1 MVALNS
7 SLAEI
12 DWQALFD
19 HCNTENDDLNENNEF
34 AELLRL
40 TVLQLCNIH
49 CPKTAPI
56 VAKTSTNRNISVLH
70 RKRRQT
76 KTRLH
81 CLQNHQPYSSTIPYL
96 QEQLSLLQLS
106 IRDSITEELSKREQK
121 AVETIKSNPRYFYS
135 YAKRFSKLRSN
146 VGPLKDENGSLQHQP
161 KTMAD
166 ILQTQHC
173 YIFSDPNSSLIEQ
186 TLVGINQ
193 GDPRS
198 IQDIDFDKEDIIKAV
213 DELDTYA
220 ATSHDDIPAK
230 IFKYC
235 KHSISTPLTL
245 LWKWSMETALIPSH
259 LQTQFVAPIYK
270 KGDKTYPAY

>member
-1 MVALNS
+1 MLALNS

-19 HCNTENDDLNENNEF
+19 HCNTENDDLNENTEF

-49 CPKTAPI
+49 CPKKAPI
-56 VAKTSTNRNISVLH
+56 VAKTSTNRNISGLH
-70 RKRRQT
+70 RKRRKM

-81 CLQNHQPYSSTIPYL
+81 CLQIHQPHSSTIPYL

-121 AVETIKSNPRYFYS
+121 AVDTIKSNPHYFYS

-166 ILQTQHC
+166 ILQT
-173 YIFSDPNSSLIEQ
+173 PEANSREPVSWSSEEISVSRGNFLGKMQSVREAHVVRSTGSELREGGSGRMRRVEGVWTGEEGGRRREEGGVELKKLMSNQYSLPSFCIECF
-186 TLVGINQ
+186 IM
-193 GDPRS
+193 
-198 IQDIDFDKEDIIKAV
+198 
-213 DELDTYA
+213 Y
-220 ATSHDDIPAK
+220 
-230 IFKYC
+230 
-235 KHSISTPLTL
+235 
-245 LWKWSMETALIPSH
+245 
-259 LQTQFVAPIYK
+259 
-270 KGDKTYPAY
+270 